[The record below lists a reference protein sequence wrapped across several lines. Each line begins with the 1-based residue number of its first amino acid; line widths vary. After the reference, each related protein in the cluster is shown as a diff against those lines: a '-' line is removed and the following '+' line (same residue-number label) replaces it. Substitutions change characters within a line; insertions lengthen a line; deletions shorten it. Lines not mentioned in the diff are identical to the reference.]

1 MIELNIAACSVNK
14 YYRNVGNR
22 VCISADGRLFKK
34 KIDLL
39 LNNYEKT
46 IGKIKLTLYF
56 YFRDNRKRDAD
67 NYLKVLIDCLKNKLF
82 EDDDQIYILEVKKF
96 IGCIDKIFIDIRN
109 LNEIENKEI
118 DDLKE
123 EGIKLKK
130 IQKDKLKQEKSKL
143 KQEKSKNII
152 N

>member
-22 VCISADGRLFKK
+22 VCISADGRIFKK

-39 LNNYEKT
+39 LNNYEK
-46 IGKIKLTLYF
+46 IFGKIKLTLHF

-96 IGCIDKIFIDIRN
+96 IGYMDKICIDVRK

-130 IQKDKLKQEKSKL
+130 IEKDKVKQEKSKL
-143 KQEKSKNII
+143 KNI
-152 N
+152 

>member
-22 VCISADGRLFKK
+22 VCISADGRIFKK

-46 IGKIKLTLYF
+46 IGKIKLTLHF

-96 IGCIDKIFIDIRN
+96 IGCMDKICIDVRS

-123 EGIKLKK
+123 EGIKFKK
-130 IQKDKLKQEKSKL
+130 IEKDKIKEQKL
-143 KQEKSKNII
+143 KI
-152 N
+152 

>member
-1 MIELNIAACSVNK
+1 MIELNIAGCSVNK

-22 VCISADGRLFKK
+22 VCISADGRIFKK

-46 IGKIKLTLYF
+46 IGKIKLTLHF

-67 NYLKVLIDCLKNKLF
+67 NYLKVIIDCLKNKLF

-96 IGCIDKIFIDIRN
+96 IGCMDKICIDIRN

-130 IQKDKLKQEKSKL
+130 IEKDKLKEQKSKL
-143 KQEKSKNII
+143 KNI
-152 N
+152 

>member
-1 MIELNIAACSVNK
+1 MIELNIAGCSVNK

-22 VCISADGRLFKK
+22 VCISADGRIFKK

-46 IGKIKLTLYF
+46 IGKIKLTLHF

-67 NYLKVLIDCLKNKLF
+67 NYLKVIIDCLKNKLF

-96 IGCIDKIFIDIRN
+96 IGCMDKICIDIRN
-109 LNEIENKEI
+109 FWLRLSYAVLQSWE
-118 DDLKE
+118 
-123 EGIKLKK
+123 
-130 IQKDKLKQEKSKL
+130 S
-143 KQEKSKNII
+143 S
-152 N
+152 